1 MKLILKEDVTDLGHM
16 GDVVEVAP
24 GYARNFLIP
33 KKKAF
38 EATAKNLKTI
48 EHQKKLLADQ
58 LKREKKEAEAIAA
71 RINESSITIPVQV
84 GEEEK
89 LFGSVTNKDIGEALA
104 REGIE
109 VDKHKILLEK
119 PIKEL
124 GIFMVPIKL
133 HPEVTANLKFWIVK
147 A

>member
-1 MKLILKEDVTDLGHM
+1 MKVILKEDVANLGRM
-16 GDVVEVAP
+16 GDVLEVAS

-38 EATAKNLKTI
+38 EATAKNLKAI

-58 LKREKKEAEAIAA
+58 MKREKKEAEALAI

-104 REGIE
+104 KEGIE

-124 GIFMVPIKL
+124 GIFTVPIKL
-133 HPEVTANLKFWIVK
+133 HSEVTANLKVWIVK

>member
-1 MKLILKEDVTDLGHM
+1 MKVILKEDVANLGHM
-16 GDVVEVAP
+16 GDVVEVSP
-24 GYARNFLIP
+24 GYARNFLVP

-38 EATAKNLKTI
+38 EATAKNLKAI

-58 LKREKKEAEAIAA
+58 LKREKKEAEALAA

-84 GEEEK
+84 GEGEK
-89 LFGSVTNKDIGEALA
+89 LFGSVTNKDIAEALVK
-104 REGIE
+104 EGIE
-109 VDKHKILLEK
+109 VDKHRILLEK

-124 GIFMVPIKL
+124 GIFTVPVKL
-133 HPEVTANLKFWIVK
+133 HPEVTANLKVWIVK